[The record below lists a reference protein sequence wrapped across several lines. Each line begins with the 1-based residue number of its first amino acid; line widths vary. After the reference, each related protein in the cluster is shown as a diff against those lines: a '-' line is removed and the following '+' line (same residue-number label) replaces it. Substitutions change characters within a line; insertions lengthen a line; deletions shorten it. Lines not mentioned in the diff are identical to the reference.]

1 MRVAGRRAH
10 AGADEHADAARVRA
24 VPAAAHGRAGSS
36 EAPPDPARPGRP
48 GSPALARLR
57 RPVPTGPRTAL
68 ERSRPAPTDSGRA
81 ASLLR
86 LAAAPPHHDARTRPR
101 NARRP
106 TAWPS
111 DARTRGAQPRV
122 APRRGRLRRRAVR
135 ATRPEARRPDPPPR
149 FARPRYRPRNP
160 ADFSL
165 ITRSA
170 RRSRRKRSDL
180 LWWSR
185 CRTDV
190 FRSSEDPGTFRGRAR
205 RDRAATIGGPSRRGV
220 RPRPCR
226 C

>member
-1 MRVAGRRAH
+1 MRVAERRAH
-10 AGADEHADAARVRA
+10 AGAGDVSPRVPA
-24 VPAAAHGRAGSS
+24 AAAHGRAGSS
-36 EAPPDPARPGRP
+36 AAPPDPARRDRI
-48 GSPALARLR
+48 GSPVPAPPR
-57 RPVPTGPRTAL
+57 RPVPTGPRTAVG
-68 ERSRPAPTDSGRA
+68 RSRPAPTDSGRA

-86 LAAAPPHHDARTRPR
+86 SAAVPPHHGARTRRR

-111 DARTRGAQPRV
+111 DARTRGAQPR
-122 APRRGRLRRRAVR
+122 APRPLDRLPGQVP
-135 ATRPEARRPDPPPR
+135 RPIPYEARRPDPPPR
-149 FARPRYRPRNP
+149 FAPPRYRPATP

-170 RRSRRKRSDL
+170 LRSRRKRSDL

-190 FRSSEDPGTFRGRAR
+190 PFPSEDPATFTGRAR
-205 RDRAATIGGPSRRGV
+205 RDRAATIGGPSRHATR
-220 RPRPCR
+220 RPPCR